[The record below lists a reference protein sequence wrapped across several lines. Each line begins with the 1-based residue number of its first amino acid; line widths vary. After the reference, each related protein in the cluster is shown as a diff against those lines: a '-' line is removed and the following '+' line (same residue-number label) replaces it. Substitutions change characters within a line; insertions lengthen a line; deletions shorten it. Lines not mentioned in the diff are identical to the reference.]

1 MPNAHATPTPSQA
14 NLTAMA
20 KLSATA
26 AQESK
31 PTPPASHIRS
41 YDAAKLGHE
50 QLTALLG
57 RDAALQ
63 IPALSSTSVGSASS
77 PAASLSAPADAGRAV
92 YSTIPAA
99 FWADHASDPASDPSA
114 SADAVGVS
122 RPVQRSVLS
131 AAAHE

>member
-1 MPNAHATPTPSQA
+1 
-14 NLTAMA
+14 MA

-26 AQESK
+26 AAQESE
-31 PTPPASHIRS
+31 PTPSASRILS
-41 YDAAKLGHE
+41 QDAAKLGHE

-63 IPALSSTSVGSASS
+63 IPALSSTSTSVGSASS
-77 PAASLSAPADAGRAV
+77 PAASVSAPADAGRAV

-99 FWADHASDPASDPSA
+99 FWSDPASDPDSCA
-114 SADAVGVS
+114 SADAAAVS

-131 AAAHE
+131 ASAHE